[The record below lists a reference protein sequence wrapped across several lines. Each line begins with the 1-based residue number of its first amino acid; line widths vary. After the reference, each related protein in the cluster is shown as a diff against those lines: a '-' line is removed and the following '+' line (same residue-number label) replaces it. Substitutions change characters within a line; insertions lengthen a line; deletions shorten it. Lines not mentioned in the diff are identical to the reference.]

1 MPHGN
6 STWKQAILLM
16 FASKCMHVG
25 NSNAIF
31 CTKYKAM
38 SVQVGNHLTL
48 LPYTLF
54 SVNQS

>member
-1 MPHGN
+1 
-6 STWKQAILLM
+6 
-16 FASKCMHVG
+16 MHVG